1 MSTDKRD
8 VLEVLK
14 AELDFI
20 EKGGYGRSV
29 RTPWKAK
36 SEFQDSLTCMNYGF
50 VEKAHPCTECHLIDF
65 VPSDKGSEQVPCHF
79 IPLNALGETLETLE
93 SLDDQQKLEKALKDW
108 LRARISEIET
118 ARATSKEGAKA
129 S

>member
-8 VLEVLK
+8 ILEVLK

-29 RTPWKAK
+29 RTPWRPK
-36 SEFQDSLTCMNYGF
+36 SEFQDSLTCMNYGY
-50 VEKAHPCTECHLIDF
+50 VEKEHPCTECHLIDF
-65 VPSDKGSEQVPCHF
+65 VPVEKGSEQVPCHF
-79 IPLNALGETLETLE
+79 IPLNALGETLETFE
-93 SLDDQQKLEKALKDW
+93 SRDDQQKLEKALKAW
-108 LRARISEIET
+108 LRARISEIEA
-118 ARATSKEGAKA
+118 ARAESKESPKV